1 LRVLSIKRGK
11 TAIWLENKYQGCVSR
26 RILSILRNK
35 QAKKKYW
42 KFMAEV
48 ERITPHFPPVGVLVG
63 V

>member
-35 QAKKKYW
+35 LAIQRYGESLLEGALIRT
-42 KFMAEV
+42 FSSQ
-48 ERITPHFPPVGVLVG
+48 
-63 V
+63 